1 MTEQSA
7 LATARADQAV
17 PDQAAPEQAAPEQA
31 ALDPDANS
39 RRPASPSI
47 ALWCSIA
54 ILAAAGCL
62 GIERELALLWR
73 CWTTDPLRSIGML
86 IPPVSIVLTLRVWRQ
101 NDWELRGSW
110 WGLLVIGAAFF
121 VSILRSRAEL
131 FVTAGGTLVSLI
143 PLALP
148 VYLYGSGVVLLFAG
162 PRVWRK
168 AWFPLGLLLL
178 SQPVPVVTSSMID
191 IPLQN
196 ISARVA
202 RDFATLIHFAPTTPQ
217 LRLMFSPD
225 FGMFIAPGCD
235 GIRGAVSMGYVAL
248 ILGYLKRASLRRWAA
263 YVIGGVLLG
272 YLFNFIRLC
281 ALVVYYRIALGVP
294 ALENVAKQADYA
306 IGSCLFLIAILLFVW
321 LASLKEGKP
330 AREDFAPVSTE
341 SSPRVERPGPRGE
354 VSISGAEKPRP
365 RAENPGCSNEK
376 PARPGGGQALSL
388 RSFFIRCAAFA
399 VMLIAVLA
407 LPSSALRSRQ
417 SGPASAL
424 SSTAT
429 LARFPRQIGSFTLTR
444 TWYEQSGGQTLVESG
459 AYSAPGSDEIIL
471 AIWVAPLVYYHD
483 ANSCWLARG
492 LTPDLVTSLPFV
504 TAQGKSAEKSID
516 LSTGFYNDGVT
527 DSIVVS
533 VVCTPGSCSQS
544 QQVASEGRLSFFVLK
559 PQISELAGG
568 AAHPVPIMIRIDRLQ
583 TEQTHSGAPK
593 TAAQSALTAEAQKF
607 LSGLDP
613 LSLSQA
619 FQ

>member
-1 MTEQSA
+1 MMSNEGLAVSMAEKLA
-7 LATARADQAV
+7 LATPQADQAALN
-17 PDQAAPEQAAPEQA
+17 PGESDPAEPYPAAI
-31 ALDPDANS
+31 S
-39 RRPASPSI
+39 RRPTSPSI
-47 ALWCSIA
+47 AIWCSIA
-54 ILAAAGCL
+54 VLTAVGCL

-86 IPPVSIVLTLRVWRQ
+86 IPPVSIFLTLRVWRQ
-101 NDWELRGSW
+101 NNWELRASW
-110 WGLLVIGAAFF
+110 WGLAVVVAAFF
-121 VSILRSRAEL
+121 FSILHASAEL
-131 FVTAGGTLVSLI
+131 FVTAGGALVSLI
-143 PLALP
+143 PLTLP
-148 VYLYGSGVVLLFAG
+148 VYLYGSGIVLLFAG
-162 PRVWRK
+162 MRVWRK

-178 SQPVPVVTSSMID
+178 SQPVPVLTSSIID

-235 GIRGAVSMGYVAL
+235 GIRGAVTLGYLAL
-248 ILGYLKRASLRRWAA
+248 VLGYLKRVSLRRWAA

-281 ALVVYYRIALGVP
+281 VLVVYYRIALGHP
-294 ALENVAKQADYA
+294 ALEGVAKQADYA
-306 IGSCLFLIAILLFVW
+306 IGSCLFLLAILIFIRF
-321 LASLKEGKP
+321 ASLKEGKLAP
-330 AREDFAPVSTE
+330 ANLESTG
-341 SSPRVERPGPRGE
+341 ERPAQP
-354 VSISGAEKPRP
+354 
-365 RAENPGCSNEK
+365 
-376 PARPGGGQALSL
+376 L
-388 RSFFIRCAAFA
+388 RNLFIKTAAFS
-399 VMLIAVLA
+399 VVLLAVLA

-417 SGPASAL
+417 SSPASTQ
-424 SSTAT
+424 SSTAS
-429 LARFPRQIGSFTLTR
+429 LARFPKQIGSFSLTR

-459 AYSAPGSDEIIL
+459 AYSQSGSDEIIL
-471 AIWVAPLVYYHD
+471 AVWVAPFVYYHD

-492 LTPDLVTSLPFV
+492 LKPALVTSLPFV
-504 TAQGKSAEKSID
+504 TAQGKSAE

-544 QQVASEGRLSFFVLK
+544 QQVASNGRVSFFVLK
-559 PQISELAGG
+559 PQIGDLAGG
-568 AAHPVPIMIRIDRLQ
+568 ATHPVPIMIRIDRLQ
-583 TEQTHSGAPK
+583 PDQPHSGASK
-593 TAAQSALTAEAQKF
+593 SVTQSALTAEAQKF

-613 LSLSQA
+613 MSLSQA

>member
-1 MTEQSA
+1 MISNKGLAVPMAEELA
-7 LATARADQAV
+7 LATPQADQA
-17 PDQAAPEQAAPEQA
+17 
-31 ALDPDANS
+31 ALEPVADS
-39 RRPASPSI
+39 RRPTSPSV

-54 ILAAAGCL
+54 ILAAVGCL

-86 IPPVSIVLTLRVWRQ
+86 IPPVSIILTLRVWKQ
-101 NDWELRGSW
+101 NGWQLRGSW
-110 WGLLVIGAAFF
+110 WGLPLIGAAFF
-121 VSILRSRAEL
+121 VSILHTSAEL
-131 FVTAGGTLVSLI
+131 FLTAGGALVSLV
-143 PLALP
+143 PLTLP
-148 VYLYGSGVVLLFAG
+148 VYLYGSGIVLMFAG
-162 PRVWRK
+162 TRVWRK

-178 SQPVPVVTSSMID
+178 SQPVPVLTSSMID

-235 GIRGAVSMGYVAL
+235 GIRGAVTLGYLAL
-248 ILGYLKRASLRRWAA
+248 VLGYLKRVSLRRWAA
-263 YVIGGVLLG
+263 YVVGGVLLG

-281 ALVVYYRIALGVP
+281 VLVIYYRIALGHP

-306 IGSCLFLIAILLFVW
+306 IGSCLFLVAILIFLR
-321 LASLKEGKP
+321 LASLNEGKSAPADFAPADGKP
-330 AREDFAPVSTE
+330 ALQMRNLFV
-341 SSPRVERPGPRGE
+341 
-354 VSISGAEKPRP
+354 
-365 RAENPGCSNEK
+365 
-376 PARPGGGQALSL
+376 
-388 RSFFIRCAAFA
+388 RCAAFA
-399 VMLIAVLA
+399 VVLLAVLA
-407 LPSSALRSRQ
+407 LPSSALRSR
-417 SGPASAL
+417 PSAL
-424 SSTAT
+424 DSTPSSNPSSTAS
-429 LARFPRQIGSFTLTR
+429 LARFPRQIGSFALTR

-459 AYSAPGSDEIIL
+459 AYSAPYSVPGADEIIL
-471 AIWVAPLVYYHD
+471 AVWVAPFVYYHD

-504 TAQGKSAEKSID
+504 TAQGKSAD

-533 VVCTPGSCSQS
+533 VACTPGSCSQS
-544 QQVASEGRLSFFVLK
+544 QQVASKGRFSFFVLK
-559 PQISELAGG
+559 PQMSELAGG
-568 AAHPVPIMIRIDRLQ
+568 AAHPVPIMIRIDRL
-583 TEQTHSGAPK
+583 HSDAPK
-593 TAAQSALTAEAQKF
+593 AATQSALTAEAQKF

-613 LSLSQA
+613 MSLSQA

>member
-1 MTEQSA
+1 MSNEG
-7 LATARADQAV
+7 LAASMAEELAIATPQR
-17 PDQAAPEQAAPEQA
+17 DQAALGLA
-31 ALDPDANS
+31 ALDPVESDPTAIS
-39 RRPASPSI
+39 HRPTPPSA

-54 ILAAAGCL
+54 VLTAAGCL

-86 IPPVSIVLTLRVWRQ
+86 IPPLSIVLTLRVWRQ
-101 NDWELRGSW
+101 NNWELRGNW
-110 WGLLVIGAAFF
+110 WGLALVAAAFF
-121 VSILRSRAEL
+121 FSILHASAEL
-131 FVTAGGTLVSLI
+131 FLTAGGALISLI
-143 PLALP
+143 PLTLP
-148 VYLYGSGVVLLFAG
+148 VYLYGSGIILLFAG
-162 PRVWRK
+162 TRIWRK

-178 SQPVPVVTSSMID
+178 SQPVPVLTSSMID

-235 GIRGAVSMGYVAL
+235 GIRGAVTLGYLAL
-248 ILGYLKRASLRRWAA
+248 VLGYLKRVSLRRWAA

-281 ALVVYYRIALGVP
+281 VLVVYYRIALGHP

-306 IGSCLFLIAILLFVW
+306 IGSCLFLVAILIFLR
-321 LASLKEGKP
+321 LASLNESNP
-330 AREDFAPVSTE
+330 APTDLAPTG
-341 SSPRVERPGPRGE
+341 ERPAP
-354 VSISGAEKPRP
+354 P
-365 RAENPGCSNEK
+365 
-376 PARPGGGQALSL
+376 L
-388 RSFFIRCAAFA
+388 RNLFIKGAAFA
-399 VMLIAVLA
+399 VVLLAVLA

-417 SGPASAL
+417 SSPASTE
-424 SSTAT
+424 SSTAS
-429 LARFPRQIGSFTLTR
+429 LARFPKQIGSFSLTR

-459 AYSAPGSDEIIL
+459 AYSAPDSDEIIL
-471 AIWVAPLVYYHD
+471 AVWVAPFVYYHD

-492 LTPDLVTSLPFV
+492 LKPDVVTSLPFV
-504 TAQGKSAEKSID
+504 TAQGKSVN

-544 QQVASEGRLSFFVLK
+544 QQVASKGRVSFFVLK
-559 PQISELAGG
+559 PQIGDLAGG
-568 AAHPVPIMIRIDRLQ
+568 TAHPVPIMIRIDRLQ
-583 TEQTHSGAPK
+583 PDQPHSESSK
-593 TAAQSALTAEAQKF
+593 TATQSALTAEAQKF

>member
-1 MTEQSA
+1 MISNKGLAAPMAEELA
-7 LATARADQAV
+7 LAAPQADQA
-17 PDQAAPEQAAPEQA
+17 
-31 ALDPDANS
+31 ALEPDADS
-39 RRPASPSI
+39 RRPTSPSV

-62 GIERELALLWR
+62 GIEREIALLWR

-86 IPPVSIVLTLRVWRQ
+86 IPPVSIILILRVWKQ
-101 NDWELRGSW
+101 NGWQLRGSW
-110 WGLLVIGAAFF
+110 WGLALIGAAFF
-121 VSILRSRAEL
+121 VSILHTSVEL
-131 FVTAGGTLVSLI
+131 FLTAGGALVSLV
-143 PLALP
+143 PLTLP
-148 VYLYGSGVVLLFAG
+148 VYLYGCGIVLMFAG
-162 PRVWRK
+162 TRVWRK

-178 SQPVPVVTSSMID
+178 SQPVPVLTSSMID

-217 LRLMFSPD
+217 LRLMFAPD

-235 GIRGAVSMGYVAL
+235 GIRGAVTLGYLAL
-248 ILGYLKRASLRRWAA
+248 VLGYLKRVSLRRWAA
-263 YVIGGVLLG
+263 YVVGGVLLG

-281 ALVVYYRIALGVP
+281 VLVIYYRIALGHP
-294 ALENVAKQADYA
+294 ALEGIAKQADYA
-306 IGSCLFLIAILLFVW
+306 IGSCLFLVAILIFFRLS
-321 LASLKEGKP
+321 SLKEGKP
-330 AREDFAPVSTE
+330 APADFAPAGQG
-341 SSPRVERPGPRGE
+341 PGAR
-354 VSISGAEKPRP
+354 SG
-365 RAENPGCSNEK
+365 K
-376 PARPGGGQALSL
+376 PAPPSGSKALSTRNL
-388 RSFFIRCAAFA
+388 FIRCAAFA
-399 VMLIAVLA
+399 VLLLAVLA
-407 LPSSALRSRQ
+407 LPSSALRSR
-417 SGPASAL
+417 PSAL
-424 SSTAT
+424 DSTPSSTAA
-429 LARFPRQIGSFTLTR
+429 LARFPRQIGSFALTR

-459 AYSAPGSDEIIL
+459 AYSANGADEIIL
-471 AIWVAPLVYYHD
+471 AVWVAPFVYYHD

-504 TAQGKSAEKSID
+504 TAQGKSAD

-544 QQVASEGRLSFFVLK
+544 QQVSSKGRFSFFVLK

-568 AAHPVPIMIRIDRLQ
+568 AAHPVPIMIRIDRL
-583 TEQTHSGAPK
+583 HSDEPK
-593 TAAQSALTAEAQKF
+593 TVAQSALTAEAQKF

-613 LSLSQA
+613 MSLSQA

>member
-1 MTEQSA
+1 MAED
-7 LATARADQAV
+7 LAIAT
-17 PDQAAPEQAAPEQA
+17 PQAAQA
-31 ALDPDANS
+31 ALNPAEPDPAAIS
-39 RRPASPSI
+39 RRATPPSV

-54 ILAAAGCL
+54 ILTAVGCL

-86 IPPVSIVLTLRVWRQ
+86 IPPVSIFLTLRVWRQ
-101 NDWELRGSW
+101 FGWQLRGSW
-110 WGLLVIGAAFF
+110 WGLAVVAAAFF
-121 VSILRSRAEL
+121 FSILHASAEL
-131 FVTAGGTLVSLI
+131 FVTAGGALVSLI
-143 PLALP
+143 PLTLP
-148 VYLYGSGVVLLFAG
+148 VYLYGSGIVLLFAG
-162 PRVWRK
+162 MRVWRR

-178 SQPVPVVTSSMID
+178 SQPVPVLTSSMID

-202 RDFATLIHFAPTTPQ
+202 REFATLIHFAPTTPQ

-235 GIRGAVSMGYVAL
+235 GIRGAVTLGYLAL
-248 ILGYLKRASLRRWAA
+248 ILGYLKRVSLRRWAA

-272 YLFNFIRLC
+272 YLFNFVRLC
-281 ALVVYYRIALGVP
+281 VLVVYYRIALGHP

-306 IGSCLFLIAILLFVW
+306 IGSCLFLVAILIFVW
-321 LASLKEGKP
+321 LASLKEGEAAP
-330 AREDFAPVSTE
+330 ADLVPLGQQPAPTLRNLFIKSAVFAIV
-341 SSPRVERPGPRGE
+341 
-354 VSISGAEKPRP
+354 
-365 RAENPGCSNEK
+365 
-376 PARPGGGQALSL
+376 LL
-388 RSFFIRCAAFA
+388 
-399 VMLIAVLA
+399 AVLA

-417 SGPASAL
+417 SGPASTQ
-424 SSTAT
+424 SSTAS
-429 LARFPRQIGSFTLTR
+429 LARFPKQLGSFALTR

-459 AYSAPGSDEIIL
+459 AYSASGADEIIL
-471 AIWVAPLVYYHD
+471 AIWVAPFVYYHD

-492 LTPDLVTSLPFV
+492 LKPDLVTSLPFV
-504 TAQGKSAEKSID
+504 TAQGKSPRDPVD

-544 QQVASEGRLSFFVLK
+544 QQVASRGRVSFFVLK
-559 PQISELAGG
+559 PQMGELTGG
-568 AAHPVPIMIRIDRLQ
+568 GAHPVPIMIRIDHLQ
-583 TEQTHSGAPK
+583 SDQLHSDASK
-593 TAAQSALTAEAQKF
+593 AATQSALTAEAQKF

-613 LSLSQA
+613 MSLSQA